1 LQTSVKGTV
10 IKENEMPATVQA
22 VISALIPDFT
32 DLAVKYPRHVGM
44 AQGTM
49 NPVWLLAAR
58 PETFLIA
65 RALATLGFPPV
76 TAIADDVERLH
87 RAGGI
92 TAQWDLT
99 KQFSGVAIAVLM
111 EGNGFVNTGRK
122 RGVPHDAWNVGTC
135 FSLPP
140 ATPGAQ
146 LTPDAPEEPATA

>member
-1 LQTSVKGTV
+1 MPSTV
-10 IKENEMPATVQA
+10 PA
-22 VISALIPDFT
+22 VITALIPDFT
-32 DLAVKYPRHVGM
+32 DLAARYPRHAGM

-49 NPVWLLAAR
+49 NSVWLLAAR

-65 RALATLGFPPV
+65 RAFATLGFPPV

-92 TAQWDLT
+92 AAQWDLT

-111 EGNGFVNTGRK
+111 ESNGFVNTGRK
-122 RGVPHDAWNVGTC
+122 RGVPHDAWNVGAC

-140 ATPGAQ
+140 ITPGSQ
-146 LTPDAPEEPATA
+146 PTPDAPVAAATA